1 MRYISADDIVFIH
14 DVIIIET
21 GGALG
26 VREPGLLL
34 SIAEKPKTRFGT
46 YDLYPD
52 VYVKAA
58 SLYESICNYHVFI
71 DGNKRTSAIAMYRFL
86 YINGYEL
93 TATNKELVQYTLQI
107 TTTKPDIV
115 DIAKWIKKHSRKV
128 KTI

>member
-1 MRYISADDIVFIH
+1 MLYISADDIVIIH
-14 DVIIIET
+14 DAIINEI
-21 GGALG
+21 GGSFG
-26 VREPGLLL
+26 IREPGLLL
-34 SIAEKPKTRFGT
+34 SIAEKPKGNFSGQE
-46 YDLYPD
+46 LYPD
-52 VYVKAA
+52 IFIKAA
-58 SLYESICNYHVFI
+58 ALYEGLCNYHVFI

>member
-1 MRYISADDIVFIH
+1 MLYISADDIVTIH
-14 DVIIIET
+14 DAVINEI
-21 GGALG
+21 GGSFG
-26 VREPGLLL
+26 IREPGLLM
-34 SIAEKPKTRFGT
+34 SIAEKPKANFNGQE
-46 YDLYPD
+46 LYPD
-52 VYVKAA
+52 IFIKAA
-58 SLYESICNYHVFI
+58 ALYEGLCNYHVFI

>member
-1 MRYISADDIVFIH
+1 MLYISADDIVIIH
-14 DVIIIET
+14 DAIINEI
-21 GGALG
+21 GGSFG
-26 VREPGLLL
+26 IREPGLLL
-34 SIAEKPKTRFGT
+34 SIAEKPKANFNGQE
-46 YDLYPD
+46 LYPD
-52 VYVKAA
+52 IFIKAA
-58 SLYESICNYHVFI
+58 ALYEGLCNYHVFI

>member
-14 DVIIIET
+14 DVIIVET

-71 DGNKRTSAIAMYRFL
+71 DGNKRTAVLTMYRFL
-86 YINGYEL
+86 FLNGCIL
-93 TATNKELVQYTLQI
+93 VADNKTIEEYTLYI
-107 TTTKPDIV
+107 VNNKPDITE
-115 DIAKWIKKHSRKV
+115 IAKWIKKHSRKA
-128 KTI
+128 KNI